1 MKNKKNLIIIILSS
15 LVIVL
20 TVVVIILLN
29 MNYFK
34 FDNSSTVTDKESGI
48 TGKKEEK
55 QEKED
60 ITENIKTDISN
71 DKSKEEVNNN
81 IKNEITNDNKEEN
94 ITLSPSLKSDSTEEN
109 IKNNKESNI
118 NSSYSEDDLVNYFQN
133 EADYVSVYQENESFG
148 KKAKNAFVT
157 VIDFIFY
164 DREIKGY
171 TFSELSNTAKL
182 KIIKLA
188 LTIDSKI
195 DKYFPNYKET
205 IKDKYDNLKGKLA
218 SLYLE
223 ITSSLCETVG
233 SNTCNQAKEDFNNMK
248 ESFGFTWELI
258 KELAK
263 TGSDKIKTFYE
274 SWRD

>member
-15 LVIVL
+15 LVIAL

-71 DKSKEEVNNN
+71 DKSKEEVSNN
-81 IKNEITNDNKEEN
+81 IKNEIINDNKEEN
-94 ITLSPSLKSDSTEEN
+94 I
-109 IKNNKESNI
+109 KNNQESNI